1 MSDHR
6 LTWFTCK
13 YYSCFP
19 SPNSRRFSAKWSIRR
34 SFPMEV
40 LSYSSLLRQ
49 ASCFLFYVKQNF
61 PCSGKLFIVVQFLS
75 YAWLFVI
82 PWSAAH
88 QASLSFT
95 ISLSLLKLMSTESVM
110 PSNHLILCHPFLLL
124 LPSVFFPASVS
135 FPVSRLFTIRWPK
148 CWSFSFRSVLQ
159 MNIQGWFPLGLIG
172 LISFTVQGTLKSLL

>member
-95 ISLSLLKLMSTESVM
+95 ISLSLLTLVFFELMM
-110 PSNHLILCHPFLLL
+110 PSNHFIFCHPLL
-124 LPSVFFPASVS
+124 LPSVFPSIRVFSNELA
-135 FPVSRLFTIRWPK
+135 LCIRWPK
-148 CWSFSFRSVLQ
+148 CWSIRVSLNHNKNSSKL
-159 MNIQGWFPLGLIG
+159 
-172 LISFTVQGTLKSLL
+172 TLSPSHREDFLLSYPAGPKP